1 MPRPRVVVVD
11 YGMGNLH
18 SVAKGLERAG
28 AQVTVSS
35 RPRDVLRAEKLV
47 VPGVGAV
54 GAAMGELHR
63 RGLVGPIRQYL
74 TEERPFLGICLG
86 LQLLFERSYEEGE
99 HECLG
104 VLAGDVVLFEPVA
117 GRIKVPHMGW
127 NQLQMAP
134 GVPLFRD
141 IPQGAYVYFNHS
153 YYVRPEPE
161 VIAAQTDYGRRF
173 CSAVC
178 RGLLFATQ
186 FHPEKSQKVG
196 LQLLA
201 NFVSL

>member
-1 MPRPRVVVVD
+1 MARRRVVVVD

-28 AQVTVSS
+28 TRVTVSS
-35 RPRDVLRAEKLV
+35 RPQDVTGAWMLV

-54 GAAMGELHR
+54 GAAMEELGR
-63 RGLVGPIRQYL
+63 RELVEPIRSYL
-74 TEERPFLGICLG
+74 AEERPFLGICLG

-99 HECLG
+99 HDCLG
-104 VLAGDVVLFEPVA
+104 VLAGDVVLFEPA
-117 GRIKVPHMGW
+117 DHSIKVPHMGW
-127 NQLQMAP
+127 NQLQMKP
-134 GVPLFRD
+134 GVPLFRGL
-141 IPQGAYVYFNHS
+141 PQDAYVYFDHS

-161 VIAAQTDYGRRF
+161 VVAARTDYGILF
-173 CSAVC
+173 CSAVW
-178 RGLLFATQ
+178 RGQLFATQ

-196 LQLLA
+196 LQMLA